1 MMDFL
6 GFNGTVLLY
15 GLLSDKPAGG
25 INTIGFIGKNLTLES
40 YLLTNEL
47 AKKTLSQYM
56 ELILRAE
63 PLYRGDLATVV
74 QKRFG
79 LHEVKE
85 AIQFYMKNQT
95 AGKVLLQ
102 PGLTPP
108 VATPKL

>member
-1 MMDFL
+1 MIAMKMRPSSCLECISDGMTGLMMEFL

-56 ELILRAE
+56 ELVLRAE
-63 PLYRGDLATVV
+63 PLYRGDLSTVV
-74 QKRFG
+74 
-79 LHEVKE
+79 
-85 AIQFYMKNQT
+85 
-95 AGKVLLQ
+95 
-102 PGLTPP
+102 
-108 VATPKL
+108 